1 MFFYKGRDFI
11 TLRNSQFFFV
21 FCLFV
26 CLFVCL
32 FLHSWVPSFSI
43 LSHPLYEA
51 VLEPTHNPFLKPITK
66 PFQRLQQALLK
77 ALALHLPELTHP
89 FFLYITEKEGFAL
102 GVLGYLL
109 GPSFAPIAYLI
120 AYL

>member
-1 MFFYKGRDFI
+1 MFGGSFI
-11 TLRNSQFFFV
+11 
-21 FCLFV
+21 
-26 CLFVCL
+26 
-32 FLHSWVPSFSI
+32 FL

-51 VLEPTHNPFLKPITK
+51 QLGPTQEPLLKPITK

-77 ALALHLPELTHP
+77 APALHLPELTHP

-120 AYL
+120 VYL